1 MKPRTII
8 SMEQALSMT
17 YATLRFVHLG
27 WRVIRLEATPAPGDR
42 QPGDPNRY
50 VGGKIADDDR
60 RSYYVAPNV
69 GKEAIALNLKEPEG
83 QAILRRLIEE
93 LEVDIF
99 CCNTIPSRYAKLGID
114 YETLCRIK
122 PDLIWAG
129 ISAQGPAYP
138 DVPGYDPMIQAMLG
152 LMEVTGDPNG
162 PPTLMG
168 IPVVDLKAGDEVY
181 ANVLLALAEKAETGR
196 GRRIDVS
203 MAQAA
208 ASWLIT
214 LLPLIDM
221 NCGPEEITRWGSA
234 HRKFIPT
241 NAYPTT
247 DGFIYMALGSN
258 VQWQRLTAI
267 PKFAPLKAGGRRD
280 AAEGRYHERENIYRE
295 IGAITAQYDAAVI
308 AADFAKAQVPHA
320 RINDIRAAHALEL
333 VRAKMPATA
342 APDGRSIRLQPPA
355 VDLPGAASHYR
366 FAPKYGEHTDA
377 ILAEVGFTADERAGI
392 LARGLASGP
401 LA

>member
-1 MKPRTII
+1 
-8 SMEQALSMT
+8 MEQALSMT

-27 WRVIRLEATPAPGDR
+27 WRVIRLEATPARGDKL
-42 QPGDPNRY
+42 PGDPNRY
-50 VGGKIADDDR
+50 VGSRIADEDR

-69 GKEAIALNLKEPEG
+69 GKEAIALNLKGPEG
-83 QAILRRLIEE
+83 QAILYRLIEE
-93 LEVDIF
+93 LDVDIF

-114 YETLCRIK
+114 YATLSRIK

-181 ANVLLALAEKAETGR
+181 ANVLLALAEKAETGK

-241 NAYPTT
+241 NAYPTK

-267 PKFAPLKAGGRRD
+267 PKFASLKAGGRRD
-280 AAEGRYHERENIYRE
+280 SAEGRYREREDIYRE
-295 IGAITAQYDAAVI
+295 IGAITAGFDINVI
-308 AADFAKAQVPHA
+308 AADFAKAQIPHS
-320 RINDIRAAHALEL
+320 RINDIRAAHELDL
-333 VRAKMPATA
+333 VRSKMPTTSL
-342 APDGRSIRLQPPA
+342 PDGRSLRLQPPA
-355 VDLPGAASHYR
+355 VDLPGCAATYR
-366 FAPKYGEHTDA
+366 FAPKYGEHTIQ
-377 ILAEVGFTADERAGI
+377 ILREAGFSASDCDGM
-392 LARGLASGP
+392 LARGLVSGQ
-401 LA
+401 LAPTVP